1 MRKRLIL
8 LSVSVALLAAW
19 AGKFA
24 PMWSWPDG
32 H

>member
-1 MRKRLIL
+1 MKARLML

-19 AGKFA
+19 AGKFGLC
-24 PMWSWPDG
+24 SWPDG